1 MKIIYSILCL
11 SILFVGCKTETETA
25 PEAEAAID
33 VAEVFSQNSQ
43 TVLNNL
49 KGWQNENVDYSM
61 YAEDFVMAETAFGAE
76 KDSLSLDEMM
86 KLDKRTWEAFDFKM
100 LTNPP
105 VLLPGVNA
113 DTKEADGSVR
123 HYSEWEVTKPAT
135 DSTEA
140 KSGKIKL
147 YESFDFNEEG
157 KIIYQQVYGDFTGL
171 MMHLMGDGK

>member
-61 YAEDFVMAETAFGAE
+61 YAEDFVMVVGENLSSMWGG
-76 KDSLSLDEMM
+76 DSPALPLPLLSPSCCASFSLAG
-86 KLDKRTWEAFDFKM
+86 L
-100 LTNPP
+100 
-105 VLLPGVNA
+105 VLPIWA
-113 DTKEADGSVR
+113 
-123 HYSEWEVTKPAT
+123 YIQW
-135 DSTEA
+135 
-140 KSGKIKL
+140 
-147 YESFDFNEEG
+147 
-157 KIIYQQVYGDFTGL
+157 
-171 MMHLMGDGK
+171 